1 MSWLRRC
8 ARWRRYSECAKEY
21 LVGNRDLAPD
31 VLIIGSG
38 PAGLFC
44 AGRLREAG
52 VRNVLVIEQGKA
64 MPRRACPDSAVCD
77 CRPCDVLEGEG
88 GAGSFSDG
96 KITLSPTRGTHG
108 QELFT
113 PRQASLLGQVE
124 QIIRRFAPAVADH
137 PAVETLAALRGHEDT
152 GLAFDS
158 YPLIH
163 LGSDGIRDFGR
174 AYTAHLEQA
183 GVRLAM
189 GTQAT
194 RLLVDDGQVTGV
206 VVRDRRGRTETV
218 IRASCVVA
226 GCGLAG
232 AAWLE
237 DQLRQAGVRLQTGP
251 ADFGVR
257 LETTTTALA
266 TFTGEFYDF
275 KLARQAGGIGVRS
288 FCVNGDG
295 FVAAEY
301 HRGLGIRGVNG
312 HSYLGRSSGQSN
324 LAIVATITGEHHADP
339 KAYVRQLAAAVNAA
353 AGGYPIRQPLGDLLP
368 GCQPP
373 AGVRV
378 TNPKT
383 RPGRLQDVLPPTLLD
398 AFCGYIQA
406 LGQVEPAV
414 LAADGLV
421 YAPEIKYYAYRVP
434 VDEGWQSTDIAGL
447 YVTGNAAGYTASLSA
462 AALSGIIAAD
472 AITAGAPAAACGR
485 EPGRS

>member
-1 MSWLRRC
+1 MDD
-8 ARWRRYSECAKEY
+8 
-21 LVGNRDLAPD
+21 RDLAPD

-44 AGRLREAG
+44 AGRLQETGAG
-52 VRNVLVIEQGKA
+52 NIMLIEQGKA
-64 MPRRACPDSAVCD
+64 MKRRICPDSPLCE

-96 KITLSPTRGTHG
+96 KITLSATRGTHG

-113 PRQASLLGQVE
+113 PQQARLLDRVE
-124 QIIRRFAPAVADH
+124 QIIRQFAPAVTDYP
-137 PAVETLAALRGHEDT
+137 PAANLSALHGHEDT
-152 GLAFDS
+152 GLAFSS

-174 AYTAHLEQA
+174 AYAAHLEQA

-194 RLLVDDGQVTGV
+194 ELLADDGQVAGV
-206 VVRDRRGRTETV
+206 LTRDRHSRAQTV
-218 IRASCVVA
+218 IPASRIVA
-226 GCGLAG
+226 ACGLAG

-237 DQLRQAGVRLQTGP
+237 DQLRQAGVQLQTGP
-251 ADFGVR
+251 ADFGIR
-257 LETTTTALA
+257 LETTAAALS

-275 KLARQAGGIGVRS
+275 KLARHAGGIGLRS
-288 FCVNGDG
+288 FCVNGNG
-295 FVAAEY
+295 FIAAEY

-312 HSYLGRSSGQSN
+312 HSYLNRRSGQSN
-324 LAIVATITGEHHADP
+324 LAIVATITQEQHADP
-339 KAYVRQLAAAVNAA
+339 KAYVRELAAAVNAA
-353 AGGYPIRQPLGDLLP
+353 AGGYPIRQQLGDLLP

-373 AGVRV
+373 AGVQL

-383 RPGRLQDVLPPTLLD
+383 RPGRLQDVLPAALLQ
-398 AFCGYIQA
+398 AFGGYIEA

-421 YAPEIKYYAYRVP
+421 YAPEIKYYAYQVP
-434 VDEGWQSTDIAGL
+434 VDQTWQSTDIAGL

-462 AALSGIIAAD
+462 AALTGIIAAD
-472 AITAGAPAAACGR
+472 AITAGTPATPDDQERA
-485 EPGRS
+485 RS

>member
-1 MSWLRRC
+1 
-8 ARWRRYSECAKEY
+8 
-21 LVGNRDLAPD
+21 VQFRDLTPD

-52 VRNVLVIEQGKA
+52 MSNILLIEQGKA
-64 MPRRACPDSAVCD
+64 MRRRTCPDSALCD

-96 KITLSPTRGTHG
+96 KITLSATRGTHG
-108 QELFT
+108 QDLFA
-113 PRQASLLGQVE
+113 PQQASLLGRVE
-124 QIIRRFAPAVADH
+124 QIIRQFAPAVAEY
-137 PAVETLAALRGHEDT
+137 PPVASLAALRGHEDT
-152 GLAFDS
+152 GLAFSS

-163 LGSDGIRDFGR
+163 LGSDGIRAFGR
-174 AYTAHLEQA
+174 AYAAHLEQA
-183 GVRLAM
+183 GVRIST

-194 RLLVDDGQVTGV
+194 GLLTEKGRIAGVT
-206 VVRDRRGRTETV
+206 VRDRRSRGDAV
-218 IRASCVVA
+218 IPASRVVA
-226 GCGLAG
+226 ACGLAG

-237 DQLRQAGVRLQTGP
+237 GELQQAGVRLQTGP
-251 ADFGVR
+251 ADFGIR
-257 LETTTTALA
+257 LETTSAALA

-275 KLARQAGGIGVRS
+275 KLARHADGIGLRS

-295 FVAAEY
+295 FIAAEY

-312 HSYLGRSSGQSN
+312 HSYLGRKSGQSN
-324 LAIVATITGEHHADP
+324 LAIVATITQEHHADP
-339 KAYVRQLAAAVNAA
+339 KAYVRQLAADVNAA
-353 AGGYPIRQPLGDLLP
+353 AGGYPVRQQLANLLP
-368 GCQPP
+368 GCQSP

-383 RPGRLQDVLPPTLLD
+383 RPGRLQDVLPAALLD
-398 AFCGYIQA
+398 AFCGYIEA

-421 YAPEIKYYAYRVP
+421 YAPEIKYYAYQVP
-434 VDEGWQSTDIAGL
+434 VDSGWQSTDIAGL

-462 AALSGIIAAD
+462 AALTGIIAAD
-472 AITAGAPAAACGR
+472 AITTRIPAA
-485 EPGRS
+485 PGGQEQARS

>member
-1 MSWLRRC
+1 MD
-8 ARWRRYSECAKEY
+8 Y
-21 LVGNRDLAPD
+21 RDLAPD

-52 VRNVLVIEQGKA
+52 AGNILVIEQGKV
-64 MPRRACPDSAVCD
+64 MRRRTCPDSPLCE

-96 KITLSPTRGTHG
+96 KITLSATRGTHG
-108 QELFT
+108 KELFT
-113 PRQASLLGQVE
+113 PQQARLLGRVE
-124 QIIRRFAPAVADH
+124 QVIRQFAPAVADY
-137 PAVETLAALRGHEDT
+137 PPVGNLAALRGHEDT
-152 GLAFDS
+152 GLAFSS

-174 AYTAHLEQA
+174 AYAAHLEQA
-183 GVRLAM
+183 GVHIAT

-194 RLLVDDGQVTGV
+194 ELLTDDGQAAGV
-206 VVRDRRGRTETV
+206 VVRDRHSRADTV
-218 IRASCVVA
+218 IPAPRVVA
-226 GCGLAG
+226 ACGLAG

-237 DQLRQAGVRLQTGP
+237 DQLRQAGVQLQTGP
-251 ADFGVR
+251 ADFGIR
-257 LETTTTALA
+257 LETTARALG

-275 KLARQAGGIGVRS
+275 KLARHADGIGLRS

-295 FVAAEY
+295 FIAAEY

-312 HSYLGRSSGQSN
+312 HSYLGRKSGQSN
-324 LAIVATITGEHHADP
+324 LAIVATITQEHHADP
-339 KAYVRQLAAAVNAA
+339 KACIRQLAAQVNAA
-353 AGGYPIRQPLGDLLP
+353 AGGYPIRQELADLLP

-373 AGVRV
+373 AGVQV

-383 RPGRLQDVLPPTLLD
+383 RPGRLQDVLPGALLD
-398 AFCGYIQA
+398 AFRGYIEA
-406 LGQVEPAV
+406 LGQVEPGV

-421 YAPEIKYYAYRVP
+421 YAPEIKYYAYQVP
-434 VDEGWQSTDIAGL
+434 VDQTWQSTDIAGL

-462 AALSGIIAAD
+462 AALTGIIAAD
-472 AITAGAPAAACGR
+472 AITAGTPAAPSGR
-485 EPGRS
+485 ERARS

>member
-1 MSWLRRC
+1 V
-8 ARWRRYSECAKEY
+8 AD
-21 LVGNRDLAPD
+21 RDLAPD

-52 VRNVLVIEQGKA
+52 VRRVLVIEQGKA
-64 MPRRACPDSAVCD
+64 MSRRVCPDSAVCD

-108 QELFT
+108 AELFT

-124 QIIRRFAPAVADH
+124 QTIRRFAPAVADY
-137 PAVETLAALRGHEDT
+137 PPVGQLAALRGHEDT

-163 LGSDGIRDFGR
+163 LGSDGIRDFDR
-174 AYTAHLEQA
+174 AYAAYLEQA
-183 GVRLAM
+183 GVELAM
-189 GTQAT
+189 GTQAIGLLT
-194 RLLVDDGQVTGV
+194 RDGQVAGV
-206 VVRDRRGRTETV
+206 VVRDRRSRAETV

-232 AAWLE
+232 AGWLE
-237 DQLRQAGVRLQTGP
+237 DQLRAAGVHLQTGP
-251 ADFGVR
+251 ADFGIR
-257 LETTTTALA
+257 LETTAAALA

-275 KLARQAGGIGVRS
+275 KLARHAGGIGLRS

-295 FVAAEY
+295 FIAAEY

-312 HSYLGRSSGQSN
+312 HSFLGRRSGQSN
-324 LAIVATITGEHHADP
+324 LAIVATITREHHADP
-339 KAYVRQLAAAVNAA
+339 KAYVRELATAVNAA
-353 AGGYPIRQPLGDLLP
+353 AEGYPIRQRLGDLLP

-383 RPGRLQDVLPPTLLD
+383 RPGRLQDVLPGSLLD
-398 AFCGYIQA
+398 AFCGYIEA
-406 LGQVEPAV
+406 LGQVESAV
-414 LAADGLV
+414 LAADALV

-434 VDEGWQSTDIAGL
+434 VDEGWQSTDVAGL
-447 YVTGNAAGYTASLSA
+447 YVIGNASGYTASLSA
-462 AALSGIIAAD
+462 ATLTGIIAAD
-472 AITAGAPAAACGR
+472 AITTSSPAPPAGQER
-485 EPGRS
+485 GRS

>member
-1 MSWLRRC
+1 V
-8 ARWRRYSECAKEY
+8 EF
-21 LVGNRDLAPD
+21 RDLAPD

-52 VRNVLVIEQGKA
+52 AGNILVIEQGKA
-64 MPRRACPDSAVCD
+64 MRRRTCPDSALCD

-96 KITLSPTRGTHG
+96 KITLSATRETHG
-108 QELFT
+108 KELFT
-113 PRQASLLGQVE
+113 PQQALLLGRVE
-124 QIIRRFAPAVADH
+124 QVIRQFAPAVADY
-137 PAVETLAALRGHEDT
+137 PPVENLAALRGHEDT
-152 GLAFDS
+152 GLAFSS

-174 AYTAHLEQA
+174 AYAAHLEQA
-183 GVRLAM
+183 GVRIATGM
-189 GTQAT
+189 QAT
-194 RLLVDDGQVTGV
+194 ELLADDGQVAGV
-206 VVRDRRGRTETV
+206 VVRDRHSRASTV
-218 IRASCVVA
+218 IPASRVVA
-226 GCGLAG
+226 ACGLAG

-237 DQLRQAGVRLQTGP
+237 EQLRQAGVLLQTGP
-251 ADFGVR
+251 ADFGIR
-257 LETTTTALA
+257 LETTAAALS

-275 KLARQAGGIGVRS
+275 KLARQADGIGLRS

-295 FVAAEY
+295 FIAAEY

-312 HSYLGRSSGQSN
+312 HSYLSRASGQSN
-324 LAIVATITGEHHADP
+324 LAIVATITQEHHADP
-339 KAYVRQLAAAVNAA
+339 KAYVRQLAARVNAA
-353 AGGYPIRQPLGDLLP
+353 AGGYPIRQHLADLLP

-373 AGVRV
+373 AGVHV

-383 RPGRLQDVLPPTLLD
+383 RPGRLQDVLPAALLD
-398 AFCGYIQA
+398 AFRSYIEA

-421 YAPEIKYYAYRVP
+421 YAPEIKYYAYQVP
-434 VDEGWQSTDIAGL
+434 VDQSWQSTDIAGL

-462 AALSGIIAAD
+462 AALTGIIAAD
-472 AITAGAPAAACGR
+472 AIAASTPATPSGR
-485 EPGRS
+485 ERARS

>member
-1 MSWLRRC
+1 V
-8 ARWRRYSECAKEY
+8 AD
-21 LVGNRDLAPD
+21 RDLAPE

-52 VRNVLVIEQGKA
+52 VRRVLVIEQGKA
-64 MPRRACPDSAVCD
+64 MSRRICPDSAVCD

-108 QELFT
+108 AQLFS
-113 PRQASLLGQVE
+113 PQQASLLGQVE
-124 QIIRRFAPAVADH
+124 QTIRRFAPTVADY
-137 PAVETLAALRGHEDT
+137 PPVGALAALRGHEDT

-163 LGSDGIRDFGR
+163 LGSDGIRDFGH
-174 AYTAHLEQA
+174 AYAAHLEQA
-183 GVRLAM
+183 GVQLAV

-194 RLLVDDGQVTGV
+194 RLLTRDGQVTGV
-206 VVRDRRGRTETV
+206 VARERRSRAETV
-218 IRASCVVA
+218 INASCVVA
-226 GCGLAG
+226 ACGLAG

-237 DQLRQAGVRLQTGP
+237 DQLRQAGVPLVTGP
-251 ADFGVR
+251 ADFGIR
-257 LETTTTALA
+257 LETTSTALA

-275 KLARQAGGIGVRS
+275 KLARHTGGIGLRS

-295 FVAAEY
+295 FIAAEY

-312 HSYLGRSSGQSN
+312 HSYLSRKSGQSN
-324 LAIVATITGEHHADP
+324 LAIVATTTGEHHADP
-339 KAYVRQLAAAVNAA
+339 KAYVRELAAAVNAA
-353 AGGYPIRQPLGDLLP
+353 AGGYPIRQRLGDLLS

-383 RPGRLQDVLPPTLLD
+383 RPGRLQDVLPGPLLD

-414 LAADGLV
+414 LASDGLV
-421 YAPEIKYYAYRVP
+421 YAPEIKYYAYQVP
-434 VDEGWQSTDIAGL
+434 VDASWQSTNIAGL
-447 YVTGNAAGYTASLSA
+447 YVIGNAAGYTASLSA
-462 AALSGIIAAD
+462 AALTGLIAAD
-472 AITAGAPAAACGR
+472 AITTSNPAVPAGR
-485 EPGRS
+485 ERGRS

>member
-1 MSWLRRC
+1 MD
-8 ARWRRYSECAKEY
+8 
-21 LVGNRDLAPD
+21 NRDPAPD

-52 VRNVLVIEQGKA
+52 VGNVLVIEQGKA
-64 MPRRACPDSAVCD
+64 MRRRICPDSALCD

-108 QELFT
+108 KQLFT
-113 PRQASLLGQVE
+113 PSQALLLGRVE
-124 QIIRRFAPAVADH
+124 EIIRRFAPAVVDYP
-137 PAVETLAALRGHEDT
+137 PAQDLAALRGHEDT

-174 AYTAHLEQA
+174 AYAAHLQQA
-183 GVRLAM
+183 GVQLAT

-194 RLLVDDGQVTGV
+194 QLLTSSGQVAGV
-206 VVRDRRGRTETV
+206 AVQHRHARAETV
-218 IRASCVVA
+218 IHTPQVVA
-226 GCGLAG
+226 AGGLAG
-232 AAWLE
+232 TAWLE
-237 DQLRQAGVRLQTGP
+237 DQLSEAGVRLQTGP
-251 ADFGVR
+251 ADFGIR
-257 LETTTTALA
+257 LETTTAALS

-275 KLARQAGGIGVRS
+275 KLTRHTDGIGLRS

-295 FVAAEY
+295 FIAAEY

-312 HSYLGRSSGQSN
+312 HSYLGRKSGQSN
-324 LAIVATITGEHHADP
+324 LAIVATITQDHHADP
-339 KAYVRQLAAAVNAA
+339 KAYVRHLAARVNATT
-353 AGGYPIRQPLGDLLP
+353 GGYPIRQQLAGLLP
-368 GCQPP
+368 GCLPP
-373 AGVRV
+373 AGVQV

-383 RPGRLQDVLPPTLLD
+383 RPGRLQDVLPAELLS
-398 AFCGYIQA
+398 AFCGYIEA

-421 YAPEIKYYAYRVP
+421 YAPEIKYYAYQVP
-434 VDEGWQSTDIAGL
+434 VDAGWQSTDIAGL
-447 YVTGNAAGYTASLSA
+447 YVIGNAAGYTASLSA
-462 AALSGIIAAD
+462 AALTGIIAAD
-472 AITAGAPAAACGR
+472 AITGGAPAA
-485 EPGRS
+485 PGGQARAGS

>member
-1 MSWLRRC
+1 
-8 ARWRRYSECAKEY
+8 
-21 LVGNRDLAPD
+21 VDDRDLAPD

-44 AGRLREAG
+44 AGRLHEAG
-52 VRNVLVIEQGKA
+52 AGNIMVIEQGKA
-64 MPRRACPDSAVCD
+64 MKRRICPDSPLCD

-96 KITLSPTRGTHG
+96 KITLSATRGTHG

-113 PRQASLLGQVE
+113 PQQARLLDRVE
-124 QIIRRFAPAVADH
+124 QIIRQFAPAVTDYPPAAD
-137 PAVETLAALRGHEDT
+137 LSALRGHEDT
-152 GLAFDS
+152 GLAFSS

-174 AYTAHLEQA
+174 AYAAHLEQA

-194 RLLVDDGQVTGV
+194 ELLADDGQVAGV
-206 VVRDRRGRTETV
+206 LTRDRHSRAQTV
-218 IRASCVVA
+218 IPASRIVA
-226 GCGLAG
+226 ACGLAG

-237 DQLRQAGVRLQTGP
+237 DQLRQAGVQLQTGP
-251 ADFGVR
+251 ADFGIR
-257 LETTTTALA
+257 LETTAAALS

-275 KLARQAGGIGVRS
+275 KLARHAGGIGLRS

-295 FVAAEY
+295 FIAAEY

-312 HSYLGRSSGQSN
+312 HSYLNRRSGQSN
-324 LAIVATITGEHHADP
+324 LAIVATITQEQHADP
-339 KAYVRQLAAAVNAA
+339 KAYVRELAAAVNAA
-353 AGGYPIRQPLGDLLP
+353 AGGYPIRQQLGDLLP

-373 AGVRV
+373 AGVQL

-383 RPGRLQDVLPPTLLD
+383 RPGRLQDVLPAALLQ
-398 AFCGYIQA
+398 AFGGYIEA

-421 YAPEIKYYAYRVP
+421 YAPEIKYYAYQVP
-434 VDEGWQSTDIAGL
+434 VDQTWQSTDIAGL

-462 AALSGIIAAD
+462 AALTGIIAAD
-472 AITAGAPAAACGR
+472 AITAGTPATPDDQERA
-485 EPGRS
+485 RS